1 MAGLF
6 DVVNRRRR
14 SKELADKFREG
25 ATPDELEYF
34 DRFYQEPSSSPVMA
48 RGALGG
54 ELDAADALQ
63 RQLMARGMNNL
74 QAQDAIRRAKEQ
86 EEAELDRM
94 ASYIAETRGPNTIG
108 GTGTGSYEDYTQSAN
123 TGPSQEDRYAAYKS
137 QIPEGRHEPFPQVGT
152 GGAAELLAEQ
162 GLPSPPQEPGP
173 SSFEDWST
181 QNPGPQ
187 PLGLDEW
194 ARQSAMKQRMAGDV
208 SAAADARYKS
218 ETVDDRI
225 SMIEAQAANMPA
237 ELRAKGASA
246 EVTTAFSDELLR
258 QTQIARENA
267 PDTPQGKTK
276 QGAAK
281 YQSALTA
288 AENLHKLYK
297 GTSGGGGFSSYGAQ
311 GFIDDTL
318 QQGITQSQQSDAI
331 VGEEGGQQLEAPR
344 QTHIVGEYRK

>member
-6 DVVNRRRR
+6 DIVNRRRR
-14 SKELADKFREG
+14 SRELADKFREG
-25 ATPDELEYF
+25 ATPEELEYF
-34 DRFYQEPSSSPVMA
+34 DRFYQEPSSNPVWA
-48 RGALGG
+48 EGALEG

-94 ASYIAETRGPNTIG
+94 ARYIAETRGPNTIG
-108 GTGTGSYEDYTQSAN
+108 GTGTGSYEDYRQSAN
-123 TGPSQEDRYAAYKS
+123 TGPSQEGRYAAYKR
-137 QIPEGRHEPFPQVGT
+137 QIPQVGT

-162 GLPSPPQEPGP
+162 GLPSPPQEQP
-173 SSFEDWST
+173 SSFEDWSA
-181 QNPGPQ
+181 QNPPTGPQ

-225 SMIEAQAANMPA
+225 SMIEAQAGNMPA

-281 YQSALTA
+281 YQNALTA

-311 GFIDDTL
+311 GFIDETL
-318 QQGITQSQQSDAI
+318 KEGITQSQQSDSI
-331 VGEEGGQQLEAPR
+331 VGEEEGQQLEAPR
-344 QTHIVGEYRK
+344 QTHVEGEYPK

>member
-1 MAGLF
+1 MASLF

-48 RGALGG
+48 RGALEG

-74 QAQDAIRRAKEQ
+74 QAQDATRRALAQ
-86 EEAELDRM
+86 EEAELDRT
-94 ASYIAETRGPNTIG
+94 AQSIATQYGPG
-108 GTGTGSYEDYTQSAN
+108 GLYGTGEGSYEEHKRSIADL
-123 TGPSQEDRYAAYKS
+123 PRVD
-137 QIPEGRHEPFPQVGT
+137 T
-152 GGAAELLAEQ
+152 GGAAEFLAQQ
-162 GLPSPPQEPGP
+162 GLPSPEQQQPLNLD
-173 SSFEDWST
+173 DWSR
-181 QNPGPQ
+181 QRAM
-187 PLGLDEW
+187 
-194 ARQSAMKQRMAGDV
+194 ARQDASGV
-208 SAAADARYKS
+208 SAESKARYD
-218 ETVDDRI
+218 EQTVDDRI
-225 SMIEAQAANMPA
+225 SMIEEQAKSLPA

-246 EVTTAFSDELLR
+246 EVTTAFSEELLR

-281 YQSALTA
+281 YQNALTA

-311 GFIDDTL
+311 GFIDAEL
-318 QQGITQSQQSDAI
+318 EQGITQSQQSGAI

-344 QTHIVGEYRK
+344 QTYVEGEYRK

>member
-1 MAGLF
+1 MASLF

-48 RGALGG
+48 RGALSG

-74 QAQDAIRRAKEQ
+74 QAQDATRRALAQ
-86 EEAELDRM
+86 EEAEFGRSRELYQQAHPNEGVA
-94 ASYIAETRGPNTIG
+94 ASSPL
-108 GTGTGSYEDYTQSAN
+108 SYQRYTEDFAPYTQTDDQGVETPM
-123 TGPSQEDRYAAYKS
+123 TGDPMSEQDFLNR
-137 QIPEGRHEPFPQVGT
+137 QI
-152 GGAAELLAEQ
+152 
-162 GLPSPPQEPGP
+162 
-173 SSFEDWST
+173 
-181 QNPGPQ
+181 
-187 PLGLDEW
+187 
-194 ARQSAMKQRMAGDV
+194 ARQRLAGDT
-208 SAAADARYKS
+208 SAAADAQYKS

-225 SMIEAQAANMPA
+225 SMIEAQAETMPA

-246 EVTTAFSDELLR
+246 EVTTAYMQELGR
-258 QTQIARENA
+258 QIQITRENA

-281 YQSALTA
+281 YQNAVTA

-311 GFIDDTL
+311 GFINAEL
-318 QQGITQSQQSDAI
+318 EQGITQSQQSGAI

-344 QTHIVGEYRK
+344 QTYVEGEYRK